1 MTLLQKLL
9 VGGTSTLLFIANGHC
24 ADTGPAAAEKVSA
37 IRGVQTTGVTV
48 TDAGR
53 IFTNA
58 PNWRDGIPFAVAEVN
73 PDTGK
78 YRPYPNAAM
87 NRCMA
92 DSTARDDCFLAVQS
106 VVAYGDKL
114 YALDTRNPKFQGV
127 VDAPRI
133 FVFDLDSNKLERVLL
148 LGDAGYHPDSYI
160 NDLRIDEAA
169 GRIYMT
175 DSNHPGLVVYEL
187 GQEENGEKGKSYRVL
202 DDHKSTRAE
211 QDYLTIDGKR
221 WNNTV
226 HSDGIAL
233 DLENQRLYF
242 HALTG
247 YTLYAIGTRHLDP
260 DSDAAGHVREVAK
273 TSAPDGMILDQQG
286 NLYFADLENH
296 KILYRDPAGETH
308 VLVEGDRVRWAD
320 TFSIHDGMLY
330 YTNSR
335 IHEATG
341 AIDDMEFG
349 IYRVRLP
356 ES

>member
-1 MTLLQKLL
+1 MSLLRRLL
-9 VGGTSTLLFIANGHC
+9 TVSIFTLLFTANGHS
-24 ADTGPAAAEKVSA
+24 ADTGPTQAEKVSA
-37 IRGVQTTGVTV
+37 IQGVQTTGITV

-58 PNWRDGIPFAVAEVN
+58 PNWRDGVPFAVAEVDR
-73 PDTGK
+73 DTGE
-78 YRPYPNAAM
+78 YLPYPNSAM
-87 NRCMA
+87 NRCVA

-106 VVAYGDKL
+106 VVAHDNKL
-114 YALDTRNPKFQGV
+114 YVLDTRNPKFQGV

-133 FVFDLDSNKLERVLL
+133 FVLDLDSNKLERVLL
-148 LGDAGYHPDSYI
+148 LSNAGYHPDSYI
-160 NDLRIDEAA
+160 NDLRIDRAA

-187 GQEENGEKGKSYRVL
+187 AQGENGDKGKSYRVL

-233 DLENQRLYF
+233 DLKDKVLYF

-247 YTLYAIGTRHLDP
+247 YTLYAIDTRYLE
-260 DSDAAGHVREVAK
+260 DSGDAAAHVRRVAR

-335 IHEATG
+335 IHEVTG
-341 AIDDMEFG
+341 PIDDMEFG
-349 IYRVRLP
+349 IYRVPLP
-356 ES
+356 GL